1 MYTPPIQLFIKE
13 ETAKIE
19 DMLYTQIKKI
29 GIDVDKE
36 ELFRALRYERD
47 QYNEGYKEGKAR
59 VIEEITKRMLARAQ
73 EYENLDYFITAQ
85 EFRYFA
91 EEIKEGV

>member
-1 MYTPPIQLFIKE
+1 MYTPPIQLFIQE
-13 ETAKIE
+13 ETAKTE
-19 DMLYTQIKKI
+19 DMIYTQIKKI

-36 ELFRALRYERD
+36 ELLRALRYERD
-47 QYNEGYKEGKAR
+47 QYEKSYKEGKAKA
-59 VIEEITKRMLARAQ
+59 IEEITKRMLARAQ

-85 EFRYFA
+85 EFKYFA